1 MTTHN
6 KCDDTECNGE
16 YCYGFNCWDC
26 NVNTL
31 HTDEYYMVNDGV
43 WEVATEDFGG
53 DGMLCIGCLEARL
66 GDRLTADD
74 FTDAPINHGIYP
86 QSARLQ
92 QRMATS
98 K

>member
-1 MTTHN
+1 MTKRN
-6 KCDDTECNGE
+6 KDCSEPECNGE

-26 NVNTL
+26 NINTL
-31 HTDEYYMVNDGV
+31 HIDEYYMVDNGL

-66 GDRLTADD
+66 GDKLVADD
-74 FTDAPINHGIYP
+74 FTDAPINFIFP

-92 QRMATS
+92 QRMLTS